1 MKHHILLLLVSLL
14 TFQFAHASE
23 ALKSKT
29 KLADVGTR
37 KIAYRSI
44 GQGTP
49 LILANRFRGDLD
61 QWDPAF
67 LDSLAK
73 NFRVIT
79 FDYSGLGRSTGTQ
92 AEDVMEMAKDVI
104 DLTSALKIQKFV
116 IGGWSMGGFVAQVV
130 LTEHPDK
137 VTHGIL
143 IGTRP
148 PGKSIAPPP
157 KLFFENALIPN
168 YTVENDYILFFNRKY
183 EESKKAARA
192 SRERISMRTKDRDKT
207 ITKDQWEKM
216 LALKGFSDDAHG
228 TEKKLIESN
237 IPILVI
243 AGEDDVSFPVK
254 DWFDANGKFP
264 SVNLM
269 VLGKTGHGPQHQY
282 PEFSSQLINQF
293 VKTMKPESISSKVS
307 LKK

>member
-1 MKHHILLLLVSLL
+1 MKCNILFLLISLL
-14 TFQFAHASE
+14 TFQFASASE
-23 ALKSKT
+23 AIKSKT
-29 KLADVGTR
+29 RLADVGSR

-44 GQGTP
+44 GKGTP

-92 AEDVMEMAKDVI
+92 ATDVMEMAKDVV
-104 DLTSALKIQKFV
+104 DLTTALKINKFV
-116 IGGWSMGGFVAQVV
+116 MGGWSMGGFVAQVL
-130 LTEHPDK
+130 LTEYPKK
-137 VTHGIL
+137 VTHGVL

-148 PGKSIAPPP
+148 PGKAIAPPP
-157 KLFFENALIPN
+157 KLFFDNALIPD
-168 YTVENDYILFFNRKY
+168 YTVENDYILFFNPKY
-183 EESKKAARA
+183 DESKRAAHA
-192 SRERISMRTKDRDKT
+192 SRERINMRKKDRDKS

-216 LALKGFSDDAHG
+216 LTLKGFSDDAHG
-228 TEKKLIESN
+228 TEKKLAESK

-282 PEFSSQLINQF
+282 PEFSSQLIHQF
-293 VKTMKPESISSKVS
+293 VKTMKPENMRSNVS